1 MKGFLGEVLGG
12 AAAGTPLEKAQEL
25 MYQAF
30 GIPNPEERVKL
41 AKQALDLS
49 PDCADAYV
57 LLAEHTKSRKEAL
70 GLFGKGVAAGERAL
84 GPKAFQEDVG
94 HFWSILETRPY
105 MRAREGLASN
115 LWTIGRRD
123 EAIKHLQDMLR
134 LNPGDNQGVRYTLA
148 GWLLAEGRD
157 EELARLLKEYDEGS
171 ANWAYTKALVA
182 FRQIGDTP
190 ETRKL
195 LKLAQK
201 VNKHVPAYLL
211 GRKPLP
217 QERPSSYSPGDLNEA
232 VFYVGTTLSGWKETR
247 GATAWLKEVE
257 QGTRTKRAE
266 QSSAQGPTSLVKK
279 RLQRIPQVF
288 DVWQADFRLLP
299 SWIEEKGERYQPWIV
314 IVTSRTDDLL
324 LTQEI
329 TGGPLS
335 SAQIWDTLAVAM
347 ERPAIG
353 EPHRPVE
360 LHVPQKEPWGELM
373 PHLEDIGITCVPTD
387 ELDQLDSVFESLCK
401 HITKDERPGLLD
413 MPGLKPDQVANLYGA
428 AAGFYQRAP
437 WRKLGYET
445 AITIECDKF
454 ESGPWYAVVMGQ
466 SGLEFGVSLYEDLNI
481 LRKIWS
487 GRITE
492 EVKLR
497 ETVAL
502 TLLYGDETGISVFDL
517 EAVRKHG
524 WDVAGPEAY
533 PLIFRKER
541 GMTIRPPLAWELELM
556 EGCLR
561 AIPAFIARH
570 RPDDLS
576 KHKMTVPVASGTLTL
591 VLSWVEERDD

>member
-1 MKGFLGEVLGG
+1 MKGFLGEMLGG
-12 AAAGTPLEKAQEL
+12 PAAGTPLDKAQKL

-30 GIPNPEERVKL
+30 GTPDPEERAKL
-41 AKQALDLS
+41 AKQALDLC

-70 GLFGKGVAAGERAL
+70 DLFEKGVAAGERAL

-94 HFWSILETRPY
+94 HFWSLLETRPY
-105 MRAREGLASN
+105 MRAREGLASK
-115 LWTIGRRD
+115 LWTMGRRD
-123 EAIKHLQDMLR
+123 EAIKHLQDMLQ

-157 EELARLLKEYDEGS
+157 EELAHLLKEYDEGS
-171 ANWAYTKALVA
+171 TNWAYTKALVA
-182 FRQIGDTP
+182 FRQNGDTP

-195 LKLAQK
+195 LKVAQK
-201 VNKHVPAYLL
+201 ANKHVPAYLL
-211 GRKPLP
+211 GRTLP
-217 QERPSSYSPGDLNEA
+217 QERPSYYSPGDQNEA
-232 VFYVGTTLSGWKETR
+232 VFYVGTALSGWKETP

-257 QGTRTKRAE
+257 QGKRTKRTE
-266 QSSAQGPTSLVKK
+266 QPKAQGPTPLVKK
-279 RLQRIPQVF
+279 RLQRLPQVF
-288 DVWQADFRLLP
+288 DVWQADFRPLP

-314 IVTSRTDDLL
+314 MVTSRTDDLI
-324 LTQEI
+324 LTQEM
-329 TGGPLS
+329 TVEPPS
-335 SAQIWDTLAVAM
+335 SALIWDTLAIAM
-347 ERPAIG
+347 ERPATG
-353 EPHRPVE
+353 APHRPIE
-360 LHVPQKEPWGELM
+360 LHVVQNERWDALS
-373 PHLEDIGITCVPTD
+373 PHLDEIGITCVPTD
-387 ELDQLDSVFESLCK
+387 ELDQLDFVFESLSK
-401 HITKDERPGLLD
+401 HLTKDERPGLLE
-413 MPGLKPDQVANLYGA
+413 MPGINPEQVAGLYGA

-445 AITIECDKF
+445 AIKVECDKF
-454 ESGPWYAVVMGQ
+454 ESSPWYAVVMGQ
-466 SGLEFGVSLYEDLNI
+466 SGLTFGVSLYENLNI
-481 LRKIWS
+481 LRKMWS

-492 EVKLR
+492 EVNAR

-502 TLLYGDETGISVFDL
+502 TLLFGDETEISVLDL

-533 PLIFRKER
+533 PLIIRKER
-541 GMTIRPPLAWELELM
+541 GMAMRPPLAWELELM

-576 KHKMTVPVASGTLTL
+576 KHKMTVPVALGTLTL
-591 VLSWVEERDD
+591 ILSWVED